1 MSADAEGVHQLSDA
15 FHQLGEVLGVGH
27 PGLIVAEARVELVHH
42 GAVGLQVLAAR
53 VRDRVNLAAVLLL
66 QPRVFELLEQL
77 QGGVD
82 DARTRA
88 VGAAGALL
96 SLVAMGWSWKLGL
109 RAAALAAAAGVVAG
123 ALAFGVPSM
132 ALQEAR
138 RVPPIHDISTDIAN
152 PPAFVALLAARLAAP
167 NGADYA
173 GEALA
178 EQQRKGYPD
187 IAPLALAAP
196 PAAAFERA
204 LAAARALGWTI
215 VAAEPNALRIEA
227 TDMTPFFGF
236 KDDVVIR
243 ITPSGEASRVDVR
256 SMSRVGRSDLG
267 ANARR
272 IRAFTREVAK

>member
-1 MSADAEGVHQLSDA
+1 VSPWPRRALFFA
-15 FHQLGEVLGVGH
+15 FTAASFALLAGAAALASGLGH
-27 PGLIVAEARVELVHH
+27 RFGLWDYRFAFTLLRY
-42 GAVGLQVLAAR
+42 AAW
-53 VRDRVNLAAVLLL
+53 
-66 QPRVFELLEQL
+66 
-77 QGGVD
+77 
-82 DARTRA
+82 T
-88 VGAAGALL
+88 GAAGALL
-96 SLVAMGWSWKLGL
+96 SLGALGWVLALRL
-109 RAAALAAAAGVVAG
+109 RAAAFAAAAGVVAG

-138 RVPPIHDISTDIAN
+138 RVPPIHDISTDTAN
-152 PPAFVALLAARLAAP
+152 PPAFVALLAARRAAP

-187 IAPLALAAP
+187 IAPLAVAAP
-196 PAAAFERA
+196 PPAAFERS

-215 VAAEPNALRIEA
+215 VAADLNALRIEA

-243 ITPSGEASRVDVR
+243 ITPAGEASRVDVR

-267 ANARR
+267 TNARR
-272 IRAFTREVAK
+272 IRAFTRELAR

>member
-1 MSADAEGVHQLSDA
+1 MSRWQHRALFFA
-15 FHQLGEVLGVGH
+15 FAAASFALL
-27 PGLIVAEARVELVHH
+27 A
-42 GAVGLQVLAAR
+42 GAAALAAGLGHR
-53 VRDRVNLAAVLLL
+53 FGLWDYRFGFALLRYAAW
-66 QPRVFELLEQL
+66 
-77 QGGVD
+77 
-82 DARTRA
+82 T
-88 VGAAGALL
+88 GAAGALL
-96 SLVAMGWSWKLGL
+96 SLVALVWTSVLRL

-132 ALQEAR
+132 ALKEAR
-138 RVPPIHDISTDIAN
+138 RVPPIHDLSTDTAN
-152 PPAFVALLAARLAAP
+152 PPAFVALLAVRQAAP

-173 GEALA
+173 GETLA

-187 IAPLALAAP
+187 IAPLAYAAP
-196 PAAAFERA
+196 PPVAFERA

-243 ITPSGEASRVDVR
+243 ITPSGEASRIDLR

-267 ANARR
+267 TNARR

>member
-1 MSADAEGVHQLSDA
+1 MSPWPRRALFFA
-15 FHQLGEVLGVGH
+15 FTASTFALLAGAAALASGLGHRFGFWDYRFAFTL
-27 PGLIVAEARVELVHH
+27 LRY
-42 GAVGLQVLAAR
+42 AAW
-53 VRDRVNLAAVLLL
+53 
-66 QPRVFELLEQL
+66 
-77 QGGVD
+77 
-82 DARTRA
+82 T
-88 VGAAGALL
+88 GAAGALL
-96 SLVAMGWSWKLGL
+96 SLGALVWTSVLRL
-109 RAAALAAAAGVVAG
+109 RAAAFSAAAGVVAG

-138 RVPPIHDISTDIAN
+138 RVPPIHDISTDTAN
-152 PPAFVALLAARLAAP
+152 PPAFVALLAARRAAP

-187 IAPLALAAP
+187 IAPLAVAAP
-196 PAAAFERA
+196 PAVAFERA

-215 VAAEPNALRIEA
+215 ISAEPSALRIEA

-243 ITPSGEASRVDVR
+243 ITPAGEASRVDVR

-272 IRAFTREVAK
+272 IRAFSRELAK